1 MDGILYII
9 YHRYMALK
17 LPFTQN
23 CTGYQGNIS
32 NSFYFHYFQNNTKI
46 IAVCDCITGPLAPG
60 PVTSDI

>member
-1 MDGILYII
+1 MDGIIYII

-32 NSFYFHYFQNNTKI
+32 NGFYFQNNTKLLQS
-46 IAVCDCITGPLAPG
+46 ATVSLAHG
-60 PVTSDI
+60 N